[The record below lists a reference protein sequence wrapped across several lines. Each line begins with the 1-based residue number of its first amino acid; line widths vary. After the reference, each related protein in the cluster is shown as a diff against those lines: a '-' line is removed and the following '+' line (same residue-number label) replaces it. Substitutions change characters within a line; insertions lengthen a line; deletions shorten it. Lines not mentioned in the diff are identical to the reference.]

1 MLQCRT
7 HRLYSSGT
15 QTGSESAPPRRRR
28 TRSPPTT
35 NQGTR
40 AGGPKKHQHTSTERA
55 CVRWGSLF
63 WRHTLMRSSV
73 AARVVKRGRMLIDE
87 EREEM
92 RSEARSLRRARRTEK
107 RRCCGG
113 SGRAANERRIGG
125 VARAAFERGHRHAG
139 RDSREGTRA
148 PQRSDGARG
157 DGDRAPPR
165 QAARASRGGTATAG
179 VGSPGR
185 AVLGW

>member
-1 MLQCRT
+1 MEQVLPPV
-7 HRLYSSGT
+7 SSDLVIGPPCERIIELERHE
-15 QTGSESAPPRRRR
+15 GGRGVSKASEPPC
-28 TRSPPTT
+28 
-35 NQGTR
+35 
-40 AGGPKKHQHTSTERA
+40 PKKHQHTSTERA

-92 RSEARSLRRARRTEK
+92 RSEARSLRRVRRTGK
-107 RRCCGG
+107 MRRSGG
-113 SGRAANERRIGG
+113 SGRAANERRVGG
-125 VARAAFERGHRHAG
+125 VARAAVEHGHRHAG

-179 VGSPGR
+179 AGSPGR